1 MSVEQGIS
9 VDIMVE
15 AGISTMAV
23 AAQDDFIVVNEENCK
38 SVQVNM
44 KIDHQLMKRNFGTQT
59 DKIGVCD
66 SSSQTEISY
75 CNENCDSDDD
85 ISSSQE
91 THYPPV
97 SEESV
102 SPQKSY
108 IPRLEEET
116 SETDDCETTV
126 TKETDTS
133 KPQDD
138 KQFLVFESELC
149 KLWKRCV
156 MCGATIVE
164 AAKSTQASLL
174 FVELTCINH
183 HTFPWQSQPLIHRMA
198 SGNLLLSSAI
208 LLSGATYTK
217 VSAIAEIMN
226 LQFFSEKNIL

>member
-1 MSVEQGIS
+1 M
-9 VDIMVE
+9 
-15 AGISTMAV
+15 
-23 AAQDDFIVVNEENCK
+23 IVK
-38 SVQVNM
+38 Q
-44 KIDHQLMKRNFGTQT
+44 
-59 DKIGVCD
+59 
-66 SSSQTEISY
+66 
-75 CNENCDSDDD
+75 
-85 ISSSQE
+85 
-91 THYPPV
+91 
-97 SEESV
+97 
-102 SPQKSY
+102 
-108 IPRLEEET
+108 
-116 SETDDCETTV
+116 V

-164 AAKSTQASLL
+164 AAKS
-174 FVELTCINH
+174 TCINH